1 MSFIR
6 CNYISNHEHTV
17 CIAKS
22 DGIYKPIG
30 PMTYL
35 VKLGAFYEPEGTKH
49 RAVSLHIAATFLL
62 VSPASPLRGCSV
74 LRCLNRKES
83 RPKPSDGLNMR
94 TAVLLQD
101 CKETH
106 ELTYCDAMILPQKS
120 CNIFM
125 GTTVLVLLELQVRFW
140 SQKPNVLT
148 NQLPHFPP
156 MNKHLCIDPKEDK
169 NNIKQVLKL
178 IF

>member
-49 RAVSLHIAATFLL
+49 RAVSLHIAATFLP

-74 LRCLNRKES
+74 LRSLNRKES

-106 ELTYCDAMILPQKS
+106 ELTVMPWFCLKNPAKCSWGRQYLFCWNFRCGSGHKNQMCWQTS
-120 CNIFM
+120 C
-125 GTTVLVLLELQVRFW
+125 
-140 SQKPNVLT
+140 LT
-148 NQLPHFPP
+148 SPP

-169 NNIKQVLKL
+169 TI
-178 IF
+178 